1 MSKTT
6 PANPDPARPLPER
19 ANLEHLKKE
28 AKQRLRSLR
37 LDNPGATLSA
47 VQLTVARE
55 YGFSSWRSLIA
66 YVKSQSDKKPKL
78 IDRLRAI
85 SARTPQHQAVLD
97 GVLGGLEAGGQ
108 GGYQTGVEHFRQVE
122 IAHPALTLSDFQRI
136 VTEEFGERVWL

>member
-6 PANPDPARPLPER
+6 PTNPGPARPLPER

-37 LDNPGATLSA
+37 LDNPGVTLSA

-66 YVKSQSDKKPKL
+66 YVKSQSDKKSQL
-78 IDRLRAI
+78 LDRLA
-85 SARTPQHQAVLD
+85 PLKQALLD
-97 GVLGGLEAGGQ
+97 GLEAVGKGD
-108 GGYQTGVEHFRQVE
+108 YQTAVAHFRQIE
-122 IAHPALTLSDFQRI
+122 IAHPTMTLSTFQHF
-136 VTEEFGERVWL
+136 VT